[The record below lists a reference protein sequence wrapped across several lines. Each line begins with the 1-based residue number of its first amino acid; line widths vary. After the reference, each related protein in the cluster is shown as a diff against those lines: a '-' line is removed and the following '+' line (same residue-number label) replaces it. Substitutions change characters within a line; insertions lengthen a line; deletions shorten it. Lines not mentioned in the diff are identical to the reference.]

1 MAELLILSVAG
12 SESECSVVVEKTTPE
27 EASEASEIAVEGVPL
42 PSFAIHNGGTD
53 GRADGRGVTPD

>member
-27 EASEASEIAVEGVPL
+27 EASEASEIAVEGGREGGRT
-42 PSFAIHNGGTD
+42 PSSVRHT
-53 GRADGRGVTPD
+53 